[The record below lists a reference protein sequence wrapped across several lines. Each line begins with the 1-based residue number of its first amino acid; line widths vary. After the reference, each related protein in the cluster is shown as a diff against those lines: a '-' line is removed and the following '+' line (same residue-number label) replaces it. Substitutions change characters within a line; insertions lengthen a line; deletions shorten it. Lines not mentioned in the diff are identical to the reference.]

1 MKIGNREFQTKGHTY
16 VMGILNVTPDSFSDG
31 GKWNDRDRAL
41 RRVEEMLEEGA
52 DIIDIGGES
61 TRPGYT
67 LLPEHEEI
75 ERVVP
80 VIEAVK
86 AAFDVPVSLD
96 TYKARVASAGIA
108 AGADLI
114 NDVWGLKYDSW
125 SRNGAD
131 APGNGAS
138 GQGGSAMAQVI
149 AESGLPCCLMHN
161 RRDTDY
167 RDFVHDVIGDLEGT
181 LRLAEQ
187 AGIGRERI
195 ILDPGVGFAKSY
207 EQNLEIIRRMGELG
221 TLGCPLLLGCSR
233 KSVIGLTLDL
243 PADQR
248 LEGTLVTTVAGVLQ
262 GAMFVRVHDVRENVR
277 AVRMA
282 EAIFAERVSGG

>member
-41 RRVEEMLEEGA
+41 RHVEEMLEEGA

-262 GAMFVRVHDVRENVR
+262 GAMFVRVHDVMENVR